1 MKIEVSRKSESIPP
15 SGIREFFDL
24 VLGMEDIISLGIG
37 EPDFVTPWNICEAG
51 IYALE
56 QGYTSY
62 TSNQGMLS
70 LRNTISHYLKKK
82 YNLNYDSKKE
92 ILITVGTSEAYDL
105 AIRALINPGDEVL
118 IPEPAYVSYYSVT
131 QLAGGK
137 PRYLPSEKSGFK
149 ITPGI
154 LKKAVTDKTKVL
166 VLNYPSNP
174 TGVTYTKNEL
184 KNIAKIVKSNNLT
197 VISDEIY
204 GDLTYDFSHTP
215 FPALSGMQD
224 RTVYINGFSK
234 AFAMTGWRIGY
245 VCGPENVIDAMNR
258 IHQYTMLCAPIM
270 SQMAAQEALIKG
282 ENICLDMKKEYKRR
296 RDYLVKRLTD
306 MGLTFPYPEGAFY
319 IFASVKNTGLTGKEF
334 SFGLLKEK
342 KVAVVPGVA
351 FGTELHNKYYIR
363 ICYTTEF
370 VKLKEAL
377 DKIEQFLKEL

>member
-1 MKIEVSRKSESIPP
+1 MKIEVSKKSALIPP

-24 VLGMEDIISLGIG
+24 VLGMENIISLGIG

-62 TSNQGMLS
+62 TSNQGLLS
-70 LRNTISHYLKKK
+70 LRNTISSYLKKK

-137 PRYLPSEKSGFK
+137 PRYLPVGKSGFK
-149 ITPGI
+149 ITPDI
-154 LKKAVTDKTKVL
+154 LKKAITDKTKVL

-204 GDLTYDFSHTP
+204 GDLTYDFPHTP
-215 FPALSGMQD
+215 FPALSGMQE

-245 VCGPENVIDAMNR
+245 ACGPENVIDAMNR

-282 ENICLDMKKEYKRR
+282 ENVCLDMKKEYKKRR
-296 RDYLVKRLTD
+296 EYLVKRLTD
-306 MGLTFPYPEGAFY
+306 MGLSFPYPDGAFY
-319 IFASVKNTGLTGKEF
+319 VFASVKNTGLTGKEF
-334 SFGLLKEK
+334 SFRLLKEK
-342 KVAVVPGVA
+342 KVAVVPGAA

-370 VKLKEAL
+370 VKLKKAL